1 MKRLDWNNFPW
12 HSAVF
17 MLSTLAM
24 IGLGVAGFIV
34 PPLGMIDPSVFQ
46 YGSLLCVPLVV
57 SQVKPVLLEARQLR
71 HLKVSTGKVSLET
84 HNSES
89 DPPPNDGE

>member
-1 MKRLDWNNFPW
+1 MKKIDWDKFPW

-17 MLSTLAM
+17 LLSTLAM

-46 YGSLLCVPLVV
+46 YGSLLCAPLAL
-57 SQVKPVLLEARQLR
+57 SQIKPVLQEAKELK
-71 HLKVSTGKVSLET
+71 HLKVSTGKMSLET
-84 HNSES
+84 HNKTAE
-89 DPPPNDGE
+89 DPPNE

>member
-1 MKRLDWNNFPW
+1 
-12 HSAVF
+12 

-89 DPPPNDGE
+89 DPPPNKEAE